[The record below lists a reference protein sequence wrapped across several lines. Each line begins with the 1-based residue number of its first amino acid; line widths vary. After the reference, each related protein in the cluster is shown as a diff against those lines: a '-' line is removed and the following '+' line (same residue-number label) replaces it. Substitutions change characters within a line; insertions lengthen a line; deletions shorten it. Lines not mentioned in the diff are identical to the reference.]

1 MQSDSRN
8 AAVRSHFADG
18 VQRYQWMGSPLYSAF
33 CRRIVDDADLLALA
47 AEARPGQPFTYPL
60 LGAAHMLVLGGTDT
74 PLADYYASVTRTP
87 KQDVDG
93 AFQAFRTFC
102 LDRRGDLLAIMK
114 ERMVQLTFVGRAA
127 FVLPAL
133 AYVARLAGEPLS
145 FIDVGCSAGLLTM
158 FTSYSYDYG
167 PGRRIGSAADLALAP
182 FRFEGPP
189 PDFLTGIPKLG
200 PVVGI
205 DLNPVSAAD
214 PIERR
219 WIEALYAPDMV
230 EERRRLR
237 AALDLRARTPL
248 TVLKGDASILLPD
261 LLATMPDPICVLA
274 AHCLYQ
280 WPGEARDAL
289 DRAFRQASRRRRRL
303 YLVTFDHPAGIDPSL
318 ARQSEGGAAAEMPL
332 GHEAVLTV
340 YDNEASEQTLIG
352 RYDGYGRRGEW
363 LAKS

>member
-102 LDRRGDLLAIMK
+102 LDRRSDLLAIMK

-205 DLNPVSAAD
+205 DLNPVSAAETPCRHGHPTD
-214 PIERR
+214 
-219 WIEALYAPDMV
+219 APD
-230 EERRRLR
+230 RRSPSSIC
-237 AALDLRARTPL
+237 ARTYPY
-248 TVLKGDASILLPD
+248 KGRSVRILRPSRH
-261 LLATMPDPICVLA
+261 PCRSA
-274 AHCLYQ
+274 ADSRGKS
-280 WPGEARDAL
+280 PS
-289 DRAFRQASRRRRRL
+289 SRRS
-303 YLVTFDHPAGIDPSL
+303 D
-318 ARQSEGGAAAEMPL
+318 
-332 GHEAVLTV
+332 
-340 YDNEASEQTLIG
+340 
-352 RYDGYGRRGEW
+352 
-363 LAKS
+363 

>member
-1 MQSDSRN
+1 MQSDSRD
-8 AAVRSHFADG
+8 AVVLNHFVDG
-18 VQRYQWMGSPLYSAF
+18 VQRYRWMGSPLYSAF

-47 AEARPGQPFTYPL
+47 GEARPGQPFTYPL
-60 LGAAHMLVLGGTDT
+60 LSAAHMLVLGGADT
-74 PLADYYASVTRTP
+74 PLADYYASVTPTP

-102 LDRRGDLLAIMK
+102 LDRRSDLLPIMK
-114 ERMVQLTFVGRAA
+114 ERVVQLTFVGRAA

-158 FTSYSYDYG
+158 FTHYFYDYG
-167 PGRRIGSAADLALAP
+167 LGRRIGGTADLALAP
-182 FRFEGPP
+182 FRFESPTPG
-189 PDFLTGIPKLG
+189 FLTGIPKLG

-205 DLNPVSAAD
+205 DLNPVSAVD

-219 WIEALYAPDMV
+219 WIEALYAPDMI
-230 EERRRLR
+230 EDRRRLR

-280 WPGEARDAL
+280 WPAEARDAL
-289 DRAFRQASRRRRRL
+289 DRTFRQASIGRRL
-303 YLVTFDHPAGIDPSL
+303 YLVTIDHPTGLDPSL
-318 ARQSEGGAAAEMPL
+318 ARRSDGGPATEMPL

-340 YDNEASEQTLIG
+340 YDNEASDQTRLG